1 MRASLPAR
9 TSAVWGLLPPPPIR
23 ARLRPDPAPRHLHRK
38 LDLMSGVKSVL
49 PSCLVVEDQA
59 LIGMA
64 LEASLEDAGFQISG
78 PFARAGDALRWLKAN
93 TPDIALLDLVL
104 GDGPCTQLATTLRE
118 RGVPF
123 AIYSGVR
130 PPAIRPPE
138 FDGVPWLEKPV
149 SRSDLAAVL
158 ADLAR
163 TSAAAQSAVVPVPA
177 GCA

>member
-1 MRASLPAR
+1 M
-9 TSAVWGLLPPPPIR
+9 
-23 ARLRPDPAPRHLHRK
+23 HRK
-38 LDLMSGVKSVL
+38 LDLMSGVKSAL
-49 PSCLVVEDQA
+49 PCCLVVEDQA

-64 LEASLEDAGFQISG
+64 LEASLEDAGFEISG
-78 PFARAGDALRWLKAN
+78 PFGRVCDALKWLKTH

-130 PPAIRPPE
+130 PPAVRPPE

-149 SRSDLAAVL
+149 SRSDLTAVL

-163 TSAAAQSAVVPVPA
+163 TSAAARPAAVPVPA

>member
-1 MRASLPAR
+1 
-9 TSAVWGLLPPPPIR
+9 
-23 ARLRPDPAPRHLHRK
+23 LRPDPAPRHLHRK
-38 LDLMSGVKSVL
+38 LDLMSGVKSAL
-49 PSCLVVEDQA
+49 PCCLVVEDQA

-64 LEASLEDAGFQISG
+64 LEASLEDAGFKISG
-78 PFARAGDALRWLKAN
+78 PFGRVCDALKWLKTH

-163 TSAAAQSAVVPVPA
+163 TSAAGRLAVVPVPA

>member
-1 MRASLPAR
+1 
-9 TSAVWGLLPPPPIR
+9 
-23 ARLRPDPAPRHLHRK
+23 
-38 LDLMSGVKSVL
+38 
-49 PSCLVVEDQA
+49 
-59 LIGMA
+59 MA
-64 LEASLEDAGFQISG
+64 LEASLEDAGFDISG
-78 PFARAGDALRWLKAN
+78 PFERAGDALRWLKAN

-130 PPAIRPPE
+130 PPTVRPPE

-149 SRSDLAAVL
+149 SRGDLAAVL

-163 TSAAAQSAVVPVPA
+163 STAAKVPA
-177 GCA
+177 GSA

>member
-1 MRASLPAR
+1 
-9 TSAVWGLLPPPPIR
+9 
-23 ARLRPDPAPRHLHRK
+23 
-38 LDLMSGVKSVL
+38 
-49 PSCLVVEDQA
+49 
-59 LIGMA
+59 MA
-64 LEASLEDAGFQISG
+64 LEASLEEQGFQIAG
-78 PFARAGDALRWLKAN
+78 PFARVCDALKWLKEH

-104 GDGPCTQLATTLRE
+104 GDGPCTQLATMLRS

-158 ADLAR
+158 AELAR
-163 TSAAAQSAVVPVPA
+163 TSAETSDTPARRAVPA
-177 GCA
+177 GCG

>member
-1 MRASLPAR
+1 MHRKIAPMSGAKPSLPC
-9 TSAVWGLLPPPPIR
+9 
-23 ARLRPDPAPRHLHRK
+23 
-38 LDLMSGVKSVL
+38 
-49 PSCLVVEDQA
+49 CLVVEDQA

-64 LEASLEDAGFQISG
+64 LEASLEDAGFAISG
-78 PFARAGDALRWLKAN
+78 PFGRVCDALKWLKAH

-130 PPAIRPPE
+130 PPAVRPPE
-138 FDGVPWLEKPV
+138 FEDVPWLEKPV

-163 TSAAAQSAVVPVPA
+163 TGAGRPSAGAGVSAGYA
-177 GCA
+177 